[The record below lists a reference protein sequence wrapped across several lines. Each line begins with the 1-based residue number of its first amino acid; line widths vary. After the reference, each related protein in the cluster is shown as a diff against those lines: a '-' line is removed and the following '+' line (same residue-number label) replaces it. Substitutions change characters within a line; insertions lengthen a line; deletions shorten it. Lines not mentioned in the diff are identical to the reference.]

1 MEKIPS
7 TLKTNLLSIANQ
19 CDFLKFPK
27 LTDDKRDIVFEA
39 KGELPTTDISN
50 IIYTNTPSFTGCNVS
65 ITEIANV
72 IGKTPE
78 TIRYVLREGIFRF
91 GVVIESENLN
101 KGILYTKEIAVNLTI
116 IADNIE

>member
-27 LTDDKRDIVFEA
+27 LTDDKRDITFEV
-39 KGELPTTDISN
+39 KGELPMTDISN
-50 IIYTNTPSFTGCNVS
+50 IS
-65 ITEIANV
+65 
-72 IGKTPE
+72 PE
-78 TIRYVLREGIFRF
+78 TIRYALREGIFRF